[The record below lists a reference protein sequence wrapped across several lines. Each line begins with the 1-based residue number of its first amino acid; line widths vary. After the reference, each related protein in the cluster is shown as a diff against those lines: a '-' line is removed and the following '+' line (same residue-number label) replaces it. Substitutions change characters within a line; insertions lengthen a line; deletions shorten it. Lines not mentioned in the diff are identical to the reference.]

1 MSEYTKDVFLCHAGR
16 DKERVVRPLAQ
27 KLEAKGIS
35 CWFDEAEVRWGNSIV
50 SKVNEGLASS
60 RFVIVVLSPSFV
72 DKHWPQRELNS
83 ALHEEAGSG
92 KIRVLPLLTGEAE
105 QRNEIL
111 DQFPLMHDK
120 RYLAWDGSGEN
131 VLEELQAWLGQA
143 RSGENQAHQQPGP
156 DIPIPKVRRYAT
168 DQEKEQFL
176 RQTFDTIKD
185 YFQKGLQE
193 LERKVPEAST
203 DFEEIS
209 RYKFIA
215 RVYYQG
221 MEKCKCKIFRGGL
234 GGNDGIAFAEGHFD
248 VTQDNA
254 FNEEVVMEDIGHGLG
269 LKLRMGVAFGEKAR
283 DQVFS
288 HQEIAENLWLRFVQ
302 RLEQ

>member
-1 MSEYTKDVFLCHAGR
+1 MPEAPKDVFLCHAGK
-16 DKERVVRPLAQ
+16 DKERVVRPLAH
-27 KLEAKGIS
+27 KLEAAGIS
-35 CWFDEAEVRWGNSIV
+35 CWLDEAEVRWGDSIV
-50 SKVNEGLASS
+50 SKVNEGLANS

-92 KIRVLPLLTGEAE
+92 QVRVLPLLTGEAE
-105 QRNEIL
+105 QRDEIL
-111 DQFPLMHDK
+111 DQFPLLHDK

-143 RSGENQAHQQPGP
+143 ESKQRMGQKQSGPE
-156 DIPIPKVRRYAT
+156 IPIPKIRRSAT

-193 LERKVPEAST
+193 LERKIPEAST
-203 DFEEIS
+203 DLEEIS

-221 MEKCKCKIFRGGL
+221 NERCKCKIWRGGF
-234 GGNDGIAFAEGHFD
+234 GSDGIAFAEGFFALD
-248 VTQDNA
+248 QDNA
-254 FNEEVVMEDIGHGLG
+254 FNEQITIEDSGYGLG
-269 LKLRMGVAFGEKAR
+269 LKMLMGSAFGAQPKDR
-283 DQVFS
+283 VLNQ
-288 HQEIAENLWLRFVQ
+288 QEAAEALWLRFVQ
-302 RLEQ
+302 KIER

>member
-1 MSEYTKDVFLCHAGR
+1 MSEYTKDVFLCHPGK
-16 DKERVVRPLAQ
+16 DKERVVRPLAH
-27 KLEAKGIS
+27 KLEAAGIS
-35 CWFDEAEVRWGNSIV
+35 CWLDEAELRWGDSIV

-72 DKHWPQRELNS
+72 YKHWPQRELNS

-92 KIRVLPLLTGEAE
+92 QVRVLPLLTGEAE

-111 DQFPLMHDK
+111 DQFPLLHDK

-131 VLEELQAWLGQA
+131 VLEELQSWLSKPASGQKQTQQQ
-143 RSGENQAHQQPGP
+143 SGPE
-156 DIPIPKVRRYAT
+156 IPIPKVRRYAT

-193 LERKVPEAST
+193 LEQKLPETST
-203 DFEEIS
+203 DFDEIS
-209 RYKFIA
+209 RYKFTVRI
-215 RVYYQG
+215 YHQG
-221 MEKCKCKIFRGGL
+221 NERCKCKIWRGGV
-234 GGNDGIAFAEGHFD
+234 GSDGIAFAEGFSALD
-248 VTQDNA
+248 QDNA
-254 FNEEVVMEDIGHGLG
+254 FSEQITIEDSGYGLG
-269 LKLRMGVAFGEKAR
+269 LKMLMGSAFGTQPR
-283 DQVFS
+283 DRVLNQ
-288 HQEIAENLWLRFVQ
+288 QEAAEALWLRFVQ